1 MYLWSCFQSESN
13 FQSETDC
20 FQSESFWTVFN
31 PNQFSIRNRL
41 FSVRKLL
48 SCFQSVKKLFQSE
61 SKKIFLG
68 VFWSNYSICEFFFW
82 TNQRGLNCIPS
93 GLTYVQS
100 YRYGWCRKPWM
111 LFSVRNLWYCFQ
123 SETFEMFFGAK
134 TAHKAGVSK
143 VLNNI

>member
-1 MYLWSCFQSESN
+1 MCTFGAVFSPKAIFNPKQ
-13 FQSETDC
+13 TVC

-48 SCFQSVKKLFQSE
+48 SCFQSVKFFFFNPKV
-61 SKKIFLG
+61 KKNFW
-68 VFWSNYSICEFFFW
+68 VFFEVIIQYANFFW

-134 TAHKAGVSK
+134 AP
-143 VLNNI
+143 NYF